1 MKNILENLE
10 LRLAQTKLE
19 NSEKF
24 DVIETEYK
32 EEYSDFF
39 DKLFK
44 NDNLGIK
51 RYISVSFQL
60 EKLDNPEI
68 ENKDNLKISLNKI
81 IDTFPL
87 NIEKKE
93 VLKDK
98 LLILEENK
106 EKVSD
111 IFIKNTY
118 LHKNYNFPI
127 LESLEKLNFL
137 DKNDLIKMSLKFKET
152 NNFLDS
158 ISILS
163 NNKRDLVTRHYY
175 ELNNTKKDER
185 IDNFKNDFKEEIIN
199 SKNIQIYPK
208 VLKFIWK
215 NYFKLRL
222 NNRLESKK
230 DMLKRIFKIAFLK
243 LYRLKYSWIDITSIL
258 NRIDSLDDLDSMINL
273 LLKFFEQLKQN
284 PNLQKD
290 YIVSDEIDEV
300 KEIWVEAEENK
311 EKVLFSEK
319 NTIKANRLLEEWEKY
334 ILWGELDEL
343 LDENVDLV
351 WNNFIKRNIKINSW
365 ILNDNNIFEDED
377 VDELEE
383 EIDLEEYYNK
393 LKIEFEQLE
402 KSKNKLFLEWNYD
415 ILDDIN
421 NELLELIIK
430 LEKVSKLLWL
440 E

>member
-98 LLILEENK
+98 LVILEENK

-137 DKNDLIKMSLKFKET
+137 DKNDLIKISLKFKET

-208 VLKFIWK
+208 VLKFI
-215 NYFKLRL
+215 
-222 NNRLESKK
+222 
-230 DMLKRIFKIAFLK
+230 
-243 LYRLKYSWIDITSIL
+243 
-258 NRIDSLDDLDSMINL
+258 
-273 LLKFFEQLKQN
+273 
-284 PNLQKD
+284 
-290 YIVSDEIDEV
+290 
-300 KEIWVEAEENK
+300 
-311 EKVLFSEK
+311 
-319 NTIKANRLLEEWEKY
+319 
-334 ILWGELDEL
+334 
-343 LDENVDLV
+343 
-351 WNNFIKRNIKINSW
+351 
-365 ILNDNNIFEDED
+365 
-377 VDELEE
+377 
-383 EIDLEEYYNK
+383 
-393 LKIEFEQLE
+393 
-402 KSKNKLFLEWNYD
+402 
-415 ILDDIN
+415 
-421 NELLELIIK
+421 
-430 LEKVSKLLWL
+430 
-440 E
+440 